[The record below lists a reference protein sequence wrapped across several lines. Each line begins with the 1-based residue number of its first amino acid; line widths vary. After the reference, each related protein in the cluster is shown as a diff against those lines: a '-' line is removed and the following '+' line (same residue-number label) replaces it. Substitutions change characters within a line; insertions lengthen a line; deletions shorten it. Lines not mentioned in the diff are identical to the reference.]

1 MNPIDCFSLPTSI
14 GFGPKPEKIPEM
26 TDFCCAICL
35 GPIRVAAIGGGEQRK
50 RTHTASTH
58 FRPLLSSSAGCAHHF
73 CYGCYQRW
81 IVHKPS
87 CPTCRRP
94 VWVVVRDIEFQAM
107 LNKLVPE
114 AKEED
119 YETLERRRVYEE
131 TLASLP
137 PPRRII
143 TELSDGTP
151 LPPGIVLGNW
161 GFVEQMG
168 CRVISVRKNNAA
180 ARSGIRS
187 GDIIL
192 GINGAVIGDRGH
204 AWAVEIIERRAR
216 MGDLRLHLLRDRPP
230 ASSSESEADADA
242 DSEEDQR
249 IQEVQPTR
257 DAVPAPTQT
266 GSAPSVAAR
275 VARMCRSIV
284 PVRQRG
290 QTRPTRRVSEGE
302 RSRAPAIELPSTRAS
317 SSTSWATASSST
329 GPSTS
334 RSSAAYSS
342 LLAEEPTTP
351 CIFGSLILWLCCGVG
366 EMETNGEQQ
375 AGASVRV

>member
-1 MNPIDCFSLPTSI
+1 M
-14 GFGPKPEKIPEM
+14 
-26 TDFCCAICL
+26 
-35 GPIRVAAIGGGEQRK
+35 
-50 RTHTASTH
+50 
-58 FRPLLSSSAGCAHHF
+58 
-73 CYGCYQRW
+73 
-81 IVHKPS
+81 
-87 CPTCRRP
+87 
-94 VWVVVRDIEFQAM
+94 WVVVRDIEFQAM

-119 YETLERRRVYEE
+119 HETMERRRVYEE

-290 QTRPTRRVSEGE
+290 QTRPGTRRVSEGE
-302 RSRAPAIELPSTRAS
+302 RSRAPAIEQVQQPSTLGPHVF
-317 SSTSWATASSST
+317 STSWATASSST

-366 EMETNGEQQ
+366 EMETDSEQQ